1 MKNKNYV
8 QEQALPL
15 LSATQAEIVKLI
27 QETKQLEE
35 CLRGAY
41 SFGGSAEEYS
51 FGSSAG
57 LALTVH
63 EARNRAREITARL
76 QALYEEL

>member
-35 CLRGAY
+35 CLRVAY
-41 SFGGSAEEYS
+41 S
-51 FGSSAG
+51 
-57 LALTVH
+57 LLLPKLTVH